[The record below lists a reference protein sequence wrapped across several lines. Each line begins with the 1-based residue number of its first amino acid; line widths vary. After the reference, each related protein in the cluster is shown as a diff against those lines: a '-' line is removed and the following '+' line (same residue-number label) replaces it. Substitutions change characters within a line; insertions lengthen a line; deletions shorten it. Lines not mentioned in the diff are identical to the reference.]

1 MSVLREPEVNWD
13 PNQMVEVTLNE
24 PDDFLKVRETLT
36 RIGVASRKEKK
47 IYQSCHILHK
57 QGRYFLVHFK
67 ELFALDGKHANLT
80 TNDIQRRIW
89 VHENGNG
96 SAWTKKHNVIQRMN
110 TINNQNNNFDELSQ
124 TLLMMNRYGIDNVRG
139 SLFTSPFPL
148 TDFEKIMAAQ
158 LYCEMNNLCRKC
170 GSSSHYINQCVSL
183 NKVPWVYQ
191 FGGTLEFDKLKEITS
206 I

>member
-13 PNQMVEVTLNE
+13 PDQMVEVTLNE

-80 TNDIQRRIW
+80 SNDVQRR
-89 VHENGNG
+89 
-96 SAWTKKHNVIQRMN
+96 
-110 TINNQNNNFDELSQ
+110 
-124 TLLMMNRYGIDNVRG
+124 NRI
-139 SLFTSPFPL
+139 
-148 TDFEKIMAAQ
+148 AQ
-158 LYCEMNNLCRKC
+158 LLVDWGLVGIVNSDTIQDVAPL
-170 GSSSHYINQCVSL
+170 NQIKVL
-183 NKVPWVYQ
+183 AYKDKGDWILETKYNIGNKKKKI
-191 FGGTLEFDKLKEITS
+191 EEKED
-206 I
+206 

>member
-13 PNQMVEVTLNE
+13 PDQMVEVTLNE

-80 TNDIQRRIW
+80 SNDVQRR
-89 VHENGNG
+89 
-96 SAWTKKHNVIQRMN
+96 
-110 TINNQNNNFDELSQ
+110 
-124 TLLMMNRYGIDNVRG
+124 NRI
-139 SLFTSPFPL
+139 
-148 TDFEKIMAAQ
+148 AQ
-158 LYCEMNNLCRKC
+158 LLVDWGLVGIVNADSIQDVAPL
-170 GSSSHYINQCVSL
+170 NQI
-183 NKVPWVYQ
+183 KVLSYKDKGDWILETKYNI
-191 FGGTLEFDKLKEITS
+191 GGKKKKVEETV
-206 I
+206 